1 MSIYREAYQYNTG
14 EIVFTYD
21 GEEWFIL
28 DTNDN
33 TRKIKEVD
41 HSRVVYKVK

>member
-1 MSIYREAYQYNTG
+1 MIYSEAYRYNTG
-14 EIVFTYD
+14 EMVFTYD

-28 DTNDN
+28 DANEN

-41 HSRVVYKVK
+41 HSKVVYKVK